1 METTFKKGDRVRLKA
16 YVAPRRASVIC
27 ALFEQGWVG
36 IVEDL
41 RKWSKGVV
49 VLLRHLHNT
58 ESPSAPFG
66 QSFVYVEDLELM
78 PEKQVHV
85 VKDGKVYELRKKEP
99 SLPSC
104 NSCDIMT
111 SPYTCRTPC
120 PGYYNYKE
128 VKSGKLVS

>member
-1 METTFKKGDRVRLKA
+1 MTTGFKEGDRVRLKA
-16 YVAPRRASVIC
+16 WVKELILKGSEKSFP
-27 ALFEQGWVG
+27 QGCVG
-36 IVEDL
+36 IVST
-41 RKWSKGVV
+41 KV
-49 VLLRHLHNT
+49 RHLYGT
-58 ESPSAPFG
+58 PYLDLQSPLTKRNHLRA
-66 QSFVYVEDLELM
+66 FVAVEDLELM
-78 PEKQVHV
+78 PERQVHI

-111 SPYTCRTPC
+111 SSATCPTPC

>member
-16 YVAPRRASVIC
+16 WVTGPKFGKGMEH
-27 ALFEQGWVG
+27 LFPQGCVG
-36 IVEDL
+36 IVAYSSPGAV
-41 RKWSKGVV
+41 WSKGEPYIALCVPTIPKKYKFLV
-49 VLLRHLHNT
+49 
-58 ESPSAPFG
+58 A
-66 QSFVYVEDLELM
+66 VEDLELM
-78 PEKQVHV
+78 PERQVHI